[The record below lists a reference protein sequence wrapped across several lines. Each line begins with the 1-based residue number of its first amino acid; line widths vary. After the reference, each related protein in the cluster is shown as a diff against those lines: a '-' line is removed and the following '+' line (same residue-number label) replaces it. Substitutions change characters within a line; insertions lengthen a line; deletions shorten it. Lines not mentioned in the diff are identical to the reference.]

1 MLYAIVARDRQGSQQ
16 QRIDL
21 RDAHRARLSAMQD
34 QGRLVVAGPFPAV
47 DSADPGAA
55 GFCGSLVIAE
65 FESLAAARDWADADP
80 YATGGVY
87 ETVDVRPW
95 CRVFPK

>member
-1 MLYAIVARDRQGSQQ
+1 MFYAIVACDRQGSQQ
-16 QRIDL
+16 QRIAL
-21 RDAHRARLSAMQD
+21 RDVHRARLAAMQD
-34 QGRLVVAGPFPAV
+34 QGRLLAAGPFPAI
-47 DSADPGAA
+47 DSAEPGDA

-65 FESLAAARDWADADP
+65 FESLAAARAWADADP